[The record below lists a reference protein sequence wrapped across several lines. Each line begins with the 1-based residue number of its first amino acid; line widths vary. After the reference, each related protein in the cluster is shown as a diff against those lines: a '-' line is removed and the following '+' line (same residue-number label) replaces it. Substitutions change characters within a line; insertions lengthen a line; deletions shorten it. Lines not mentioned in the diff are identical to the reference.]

1 MTDVQAEDPAKGR
14 DRGENREPGE
24 GRGHGRDEIIL
35 EVATPKGPW
44 TGAFPK
50 TAKVSEVITAIVK
63 DMELED
69 ESFQLIWNGT
79 PLEPVT
85 RPLVSFG
92 LEGRV
97 KLSLVA
103 TGSGV

>member
-1 MTDVQAEDPAKGR
+1 MTDMQAENPAKGR
-14 DRGENREPGE
+14 DRGEDREPRE
-24 GRGHGRDEIIL
+24 GHGRDEVVL

-50 TAKVSEVITAIVK
+50 TTKVSEVIAAIVK